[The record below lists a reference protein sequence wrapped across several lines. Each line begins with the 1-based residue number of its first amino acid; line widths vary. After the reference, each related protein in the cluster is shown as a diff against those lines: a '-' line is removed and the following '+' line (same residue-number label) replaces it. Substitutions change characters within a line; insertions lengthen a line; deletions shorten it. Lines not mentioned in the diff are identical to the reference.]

1 MHVFHNKKFV
11 DIFGFTLQN
20 RAKAIREDAEIHQH
34 EGDKIMKKFV
44 ALLLA
49 LVMVLSLAACGAQET
64 PAATKAPE
72 TPAASEAPAATE
84 APAAPAA
91 DPITLRFAFSEAETS
106 QTAQIMKAVAA
117 NILERTEGR
126 VVVDCYY
133 SNALGSIND
142 SIEQITLGGNIVT
155 STSASSWAPY
165 GCEDMTAMD
174 CMFAF
179 SSTDEIAAFNESE
192 MWANMVAELE
202 EKGGIHMICMNWAA
216 APRVIL
222 ANKPIN
228 SVADLKGCLVRVPT
242 NTYAAWFS
250 ALGASP
256 VSGIPFSEV
265 YQNIESGVISGAE
278 APFATLSD
286 YSVQEVAKY
295 AYCSNHTYAAACF
308 GTSTA
313 VWSLLSPED
322 QAVVTEELTKGGAE
336 FTAQCAASN
345 TDYIAKM
352 QEAGVTVVEPT
363 AEDVATMQAA
373 AAQAAKDL
381 GCRDGV
387 MEEIKAA
394 SQG

>member
-1 MHVFHNKKFV
+1 
-11 DIFGFTLQN
+11 
-20 RAKAIREDAEIHQH
+20 
-34 EGDKIMKKFV
+34 MKKLF

-49 LVMVLSLAACGAQET
+49 LVMVLSLAACGAKE
-64 PAATKAPE
+64 
-72 TPAASEAPAATE
+72 EAPAAAAPAETKAAATE
-84 APAAPAA
+84 AAPAAPAA
-91 DPITLRFAFSEAETS
+91 DPITLRFSFSEAETS
-106 QTAQIMKAVAA
+106 QTADVMKKVTANVA
-117 NILERTEGR
+117 ERTEGR
-126 VVVDCYY
+126 VIIDCYW

-142 SIEQITLGGNIVT
+142 AIEQITLGGNIVG
-155 STSASSWAPY
+155 STSSSSWAPY

-179 SSTDEIAAFNESE
+179 SSTDEIAAFGESE

-202 EKGGIHMICMNWAA
+202 ENGGIHMICMNWAA
-216 APRVIL
+216 APRVIMS
-222 ANKPIN
+222 NKPIN
-228 SVADLKGCLVRVPT
+228 SVADLKGFLVRVPT

-256 VSGIPFSEV
+256 VSGIPFAEV

-286 YSVQEVAKY
+286 YSIQEVAKY

-313 VWSLLSPED
+313 VWNMLSAED
-322 QAVVTEELTKGGAE
+322 QAIVTEELTEGGKE
-336 FTAQCAASN
+336 FTALCATAN
-345 TDYIAKM
+345 ADYIAKM
-352 QEAGVTVVEPT
+352 KEAGVTVVEPS
-363 AEDVATMQAA
+363 AEDIAAMQAA
-373 AAQAAKDL
+373 AAQAAVDL

-387 MEEIKAA
+387 MDEIKAA

>member
-1 MHVFHNKKFV
+1 
-11 DIFGFTLQN
+11 
-20 RAKAIREDAEIHQH
+20 
-34 EGDKIMKKFV
+34 MKKLF

-49 LVMVLSLAACGAQET
+49 LVMVLSLAACGAKE
-64 PAATKAPE
+64 
-72 TPAASEAPAATE
+72 EAPAAAAPAETKAAAAE
-84 APAAPAA
+84 AAPAAPAA

-106 QTAQIMKAVAA
+106 QTADIMKVVAA
-117 NILERTEGR
+117 NVAERTEGR
-126 VVVDCYY
+126 VIIDCYW

-142 SIEQITLGGNIVT
+142 AIEQITLGGNIVS

-165 GCEDMTAMD
+165 GCDDMTAMD

-179 SSTDEIAAFNESE
+179 SSTDEIAAFGESE

-202 EKGGIHMICMNWAA
+202 ENGGIHMICMNWAA
-216 APRVIL
+216 APRVIMS
-222 ANKPIN
+222 NKPIN
-228 SVADLKGCLVRVPT
+228 SVSDLKGFLVRVPT

-265 YQNIESGVISGAE
+265 YQNIESGVIEGAE

-286 YSVQEVAKY
+286 YSIQEIAKY

-313 VWSLLSPED
+313 VWNMISAED
-322 QAVVTEELTKGGAE
+322 QAIVTEELTQGGKD

-345 TDYIAKM
+345 ADYIAKM
-352 QEAGVTVVEPT
+352 KEAGVTVIEPT

-373 AAQAAKDL
+373 AAQAAVDL

-387 MEEIKAA
+387 MDEIKAA